1 MSAVAAVDMLEQQ
14 MNAFLAAAEK
24 TGVADPQQVVLQCSK
39 VQMEIVDLS
48 QRVEYKSV
56 LLEDEL
62 RKVWWIST
70 SRCRGARQSATI
82 ILSGFFFNGCVESDV
97 SRRYSKQD

>member
-39 VQMEIVDLS
+39 VQMEIVDLIPS
-48 QRVEYKSV
+48 VEYKSV
-56 LLEDEL
+56 LLEEEL
-62 RKVWWIST
+62 RKVW
-70 SRCRGARQSATI
+70 
-82 ILSGFFFNGCVESDV
+82 
-97 SRRYSKQD
+97 